1 MSEAALQRSET
12 RASFFIEIAHNSVY
26 NSLRMAGTRYCLCCN
41 QEVPVNTFVKDESVE
56 STCAYCGFTVD
67 TEKMP
72 EAPHPS
78 DDTFALVAD
87 DSKYTRRIIED
98 LIKEKGFSS
107 RVISV
112 ENGRELISAYSNLL
126 SEKRSV
132 AVAII
137 DLNMP
142 VMDGLTAARAM
153 RALEVQHKVEKTP
166 LVFFS
171 SKKAD
176 AHLREQMEMLQR
188 ANYVNKA
195 NDPDPDK
202 LAQRVEFLLAYL
214 MEKYQ
219 M

>member
-1 MSEAALQRSET
+1 M
-12 RASFFIEIAHNSVY
+12 IEIVHNSVY
-26 NSLRMAGTRYCLCCN
+26 NALRMTGTRYCLCCN
-41 QEVPVNTFVKDESVE
+41 QEVPINTFVRGESRE
-56 STCAYCGFTVD
+56 STCVYCGFTVD
-67 TEKMP
+67 MEKIP
-72 EAPHPS
+72 ESLPLS
-78 DDTFALVAD
+78 DETYALVAD
-87 DSKYTRRIIED
+87 DSKYTRKIIED

-107 RVISV
+107 QVVSV
-112 ENGRELISAYSNLL
+112 ENGLDLISAYSDLL
-126 SEKRSV
+126 SEKRPV

-142 VMDGLTAARAM
+142 VMDGLTAARTM
-153 RALEVQHKVEKTP
+153 RSLEVQHKTGKTP

-171 SKKAD
+171 SQKAD
-176 AHLREQMEMLQR
+176 AHLKEQMEMLEP

-214 MEKYQ
+214 MEKYR

>member
-1 MSEAALQRSET
+1 MT
-12 RASFFIEIAHNSVY
+12 
-26 NSLRMAGTRYCLCCN
+26 GTRYCLCCN
-41 QEVPVNTFVKDESVE
+41 QEVPINTFLKGESRE

-67 TEKMP
+67 TEEMP
-72 EAPHPS
+72 ENVRAA

-87 DSKYTRRIIED
+87 DSKYTRKIIEE
-98 LIKEKGFSS
+98 LVKEKGFSS
-107 RVISV
+107 QVVSV
-112 ENGRELISAYSNLL
+112 ENGRDLIAAYSDLL
-126 SEKRSV
+126 SEKRSI

-153 RALEVQHKVEKTP
+153 RALEVQHNAGKTP

-171 SKKAD
+171 SQKAD
-176 AHLREQMEMLQR
+176 AYLREQMEILEP

-202 LAQRVEFLLAYL
+202 LAQRVEFLLAYI

-219 M
+219 I

>member
-1 MSEAALQRSET
+1 MT
-12 RASFFIEIAHNSVY
+12 
-26 NSLRMAGTRYCLCCN
+26 GTRYCLCCN

-56 STCAYCGFTVD
+56 STCVYCGFTVD
-67 TEKMP
+67 TEEMP
-72 EAPHPS
+72 ETPQLS
-78 DDTFALVAD
+78 DDAVALVAD
-87 DSKYTRRIIED
+87 DSKYTRKIIEY

-107 RVISV
+107 QVISV
-112 ENGRELISAYSNLL
+112 ENGRDLISAYSDLL

-132 AVAII
+132 VVAII

-142 VMDGLTAARAM
+142 VMDGLTAARTM
-153 RALEVQHKVEKTP
+153 RVLEDQHKTGKTP

-171 SKKAD
+171 SQKAD
-176 AHLREQMEMLQR
+176 AYLREQMEILEP

-202 LAQRVEFLLAYL
+202 LAQRVEFLLAYM
-214 MEKYQ
+214 MEIYQ